1 MDGADR
7 SYLYCIILL
16 SSLLQ
21 GIGFFWGLRQLL
33 LVWDPASGHG
43 LDSSITGEKEVSWKI
58 QSIVVNFCR
67 IVQIQMKQ

>member
-21 GIGFFWGLRQLL
+21 GIGFCWGLRKLL
-33 LVWDPASGHG
+33 LVWDPASSHG
-43 LDSSITGEKEVSWKI
+43 LDSSITAEKEVSWKM
-58 QSIVVNFCR
+58 QSIVVNICR
-67 IVQIQMKQ
+67 IVLIQMKQ